1 MTISSGSPTFWKV
14 AWIVNLLEDD
24 PGQVIHALTEML
36 ADTPVEQRLDL
47 MRAIDNEVARRQGIK
62 P

>member
-24 PGQVIHALTEML
+24 P
-36 ADTPVEQRLDL
+36 
-47 MRAIDNEVARRQGIK
+47 ARSSTR
-62 P
+62 